1 MSIVPAKNSEIIY
14 TLLDDTTTIS
24 LNCSDNQK
32 NEAPDMV
39 ASMKNIVNYFQSNTA
54 VTISSPFQGTCLQ
67 VSKDENRLYFG
78 SRKETDTPARIGVAD
93 VSSQEIILDEGV
105 SDRSVWT
112 IALSKDEKYIYAS
125 GEDPTI
131 IKFQISDLSQVDSF
145 TGHTNE
151 VNKLIVSEDN
161 KWIFSSSDDSSV
173 RMWSVAK
180 TYPRDV
186 ILSNSGGRIYSLDLS
201 KDQKY
206 LVSGGSDANITIY
219 ELGYSLT
226 SPGNIIGNIYIKRPI
241 WAIKISPSGR
251 FLAAGDDIGVV
262 HLYKFP
268 NWENMGEFS
277 HGDRIRDIDISLDEN
292 IVVSASDNTEVKI
305 WDTKQRY
312 KEITFKKHTKWVKA
326 AVIMKDQ
333 KKIISYGDDKAI
345 MIWKIPSFEGKKI
358 MDTLNMK
365 ILHFWYSEKRK
376 TLEGICLL
384 NGEKIIVSWDSMGAS
399 KNIMNINID
408 DPKFCKNIEEKEEIF
423 VAGPASDETVEN
435 AGGDVGESYISV
447 CIYNILSG
455 NLLRNHVIKA
465 EIQSFY
471 IEGEYLIIGECF
483 KITVWKYST
492 LENLRTVFAHNGE
505 IKAVVTA
512 FSNTFLFTYG
522 TDNIQKKFS
531 LDFTSENFSK
541 ELDYRSSTSNY
552 QYYSSDSC
560 YFLELSADSQYLYIV
575 SSGKFEIIYAMNF
588 SLIFSID
595 ANYTGIFRNLNNT
608 LCLTYQNGMDIY
620 SSKNFQILS
629 QIKYDFLFDKV
640 VLAADNRY
648 LYFLGGDIITKTQ
661 NPLKCRDLTL
671 VGDSSQLEK
680 FQEHVNQIINGKS
693 EKPFLNSHWLIEP
706 LHINLLHIYAYFNL
720 YDTLKDAIIGEE
732 NGNRIAFINSRE
744 EFSALSVTLKMGLDE
759 STDAIVD
766 GLRKL
771 VKSDTSK
778 TALKKLVFQVFE
790 ESLVEL
796 NLVGYKNLEKLY
808 TEILVKEDLPSL
820 PNFCPPEIGL
830 PALVNS
836 ELFFPYYKDFN
847 LSDEVPEFGVA
858 VLFSKTLM
866 QLYLTLGSSKSLAF
880 TKSIEACPN
889 TNIYYTKLIQLIL
902 QEKWKGI
909 RKYMWAQAF
918 LYLCYIVLLC
928 LYTSYEPCRTS
939 YFLILPFV
947 FSGVLYLYE
956 LIFVVLGPME
966 YFSDF
971 WNCVDTLRSW
981 IVIAYTL
988 MVWLGFFNI
997 SKTQGT
1003 DERFMLAVLLFIS
1016 WVRGITYF
1024 RINAS
1029 TRYLTKLLFQVLTD
1043 IVPFLIIL
1051 FYSAVAF
1058 GLMFRSFDDNIS
1070 TDYFP
1075 SLTYSWLIILGNW
1088 DNPTNP
1094 DFLSLIMFFA
1104 TLLNP
1109 IISLNLLIAILSDTF
1124 ERVSEDEVIADGQ
1137 ELAGMIIEIETLM
1150 FWARNKN
1157 KKTFMH
1163 IMENDSIEEDAE
1175 ENLNKLMNNMRSKVF
1190 YIKENFGLHDMARQK
1205 LKEALEGG
1213 EQELSAKLG
1222 ILLRK

>member
-1 MSIVPAKNSEIIY
+1 MSVAPAKNSEVIY
-14 TLLDDTTTIS
+14 TLLDDSTVIGLENS
-24 LNCSDNQK
+24 EIQK
-32 NEAPDMV
+32 CEALDMLG
-39 ASMKNIVNYFQSNTA
+39 SMKSIVNYFQSITT

-67 VSKDENRLYFG
+67 VSKDENRIYFG
-78 SRKETDTPARIGVAD
+78 SRKEENIPARIGVAD
-93 VSSQEIILDEGV
+93 IVSQEIILDEGV

-125 GEDPTI
+125 GQDPTI
-131 IKFQISDLSQVDSF
+131 IKFEISDLSQVDTF
-145 TGHTNE
+145 TGHTDE

-186 ILSNSGGRIYSLDLS
+186 ILSKSDGRIYSLDLS

-219 ELGYSLT
+219 ELAYSLT
-226 SPGNIIGNIYIKRPI
+226 NPGSVIGNIYIKRPI

-251 FLAAGDDIGVV
+251 FLAVGDDAGVV

-268 NWENMGEFS
+268 NWESMGEFS
-277 HGDRIRDIDISLDEN
+277 HGDRVRDIDISLDES

-312 KEITFKKHTKWVKA
+312 KEITFQKHTKWVKS

-333 KKIISYGDDKAI
+333 KSIISYGDDKVI
-345 MIWKIPSFEGKKI
+345 MIWKIPSFEGKKT

-365 ILHFWYSEKRK
+365 VLHLWYSEKRK
-376 TLEGICLL
+376 TLEGICLF
-384 NGEKIIVSWDSMGAS
+384 NEDKMIISWNSLGAS
-399 KNIMNINID
+399 KNIMNISID
-408 DPKFCKNIEEKEEIF
+408 DPKFCKNLEDKDEIF
-423 VAGPASDETVEN
+423 LAGRASDETVEK
-435 AGGDVGESYISV
+435 AVGDVGESYTMI
-447 CIYNILSG
+447 CIYSIITEKLIRS
-455 NLLRNHVIKA
+455 HVIKA
-465 EIQSFY
+465 EMQSFY
-471 IEGEYLIIGECF
+471 IEGEYLIIGESF
-483 KITVWKYST
+483 KITFWKYST
-492 LENLRTVFAHNGE
+492 LEHLETVFAHNGQ
-505 IKAVVTA
+505 IKAVITA
-512 FSNTFLFTYG
+512 FSNTLLFTLG
-522 TDNIQKKFS
+522 ADNILKKFS

-541 ELDYRSSTSNY
+541 ELDYRDCLSIYSN
-552 QYYSSDSC
+552 SAFC
-560 YFLELSADSQYLYIV
+560 YTLELSSDSQYLYIA
-575 SSGKFEIIYAMNF
+575 SSSKFEIIYVMNF
-588 SLIFSID
+588 SLIFSIN
-595 ANYTGIFRNLNNT
+595 ANYIGIFRNLNNT
-608 LCLTYQNGMDIY
+608 LCLVHTNGMDIY

-629 QIKYDFLFDKV
+629 QLKYDSYVDKAI
-640 VLAADNRY
+640 LAADSRY
-648 LYFLGGDIITKTQ
+648 IYFLGGNFITKTQ

-671 VGDSSQLEK
+671 VGDSSQLAEFK
-680 FQEHVNQIINGKS
+680 EHINQIINGKS
-693 EKPFLNSHWLIEP
+693 EKPFFRSHWLIEP
-706 LHINLLHIYAYFNL
+706 FHVNLLHIYAYFNL
-720 YDTLKDAIIGEE
+720 YDTLKDSIIGEE
-732 NGNRIAFINSRE
+732 NGNRIAFINSRD
-744 EFSALSVTLKMGLDE
+744 EFSALSIALKMGLDE

-790 ESLVEL
+790 ESLVDL
-796 NLVGYKNLEKLY
+796 NLVGYKHLEKLY
-808 TEILVKEDLPSL
+808 AEILTKEDLPSL

-830 PALVNS
+830 PAVVNS
-836 ELFFPYYKDFN
+836 DFFYPYIKDFN
-847 LSDEVPEFGVA
+847 LSEEIPDFGVA
-858 VLFSKTLM
+858 VLFSKTLTR
-866 QLYLTLGSSKSLAF
+866 LYLTLGSSKSLDF
-880 TKSIEACPN
+880 IKSIEDCPN

-902 QEKWKGI
+902 QEKWKGV

-928 LYTSYEPCRTS
+928 LYTSYESCRTS
-939 YFLILPFV
+939 YFLILPFA

-956 LIFVVLGPME
+956 LIFVVLGPVA

-971 WNCVDTLRSW
+971 WNWVDTLRSW
-981 IVIAYTL
+981 LMIAYSL
-988 MVWLGFFNI
+988 MVWLGFFHI
-997 SKTQGT
+997 SKTQNL
-1003 DERFMLAVLLFIS
+1003 DERYMLAVLLFIS
-1016 WVRGITYF
+1016 WIRGITYF

-1029 TRYLTKLLFQVLTD
+1029 TRYLTKLLFQVLID

-1058 GLMFRSFDDNIS
+1058 GLMFRAFDNNFLS
-1070 TDYFP
+1070 DYFP

-1088 DNPTNP
+1088 DNPTDP

-1150 FWARNKN
+1150 FWARNQN
-1157 KKTFMH
+1157 IKTFIH
-1163 IMENDSIEEDAE
+1163 IMESDNIEEDSE

-1190 YIKENFGLHDMARQK
+1190 YIKENFGLHDIARQK
-1205 LKEALEGG
+1205 LKDALGSG
-1213 EQELSAKLG
+1213 HQDLSAKLG
-1222 ILLRK
+1222 SLLRK